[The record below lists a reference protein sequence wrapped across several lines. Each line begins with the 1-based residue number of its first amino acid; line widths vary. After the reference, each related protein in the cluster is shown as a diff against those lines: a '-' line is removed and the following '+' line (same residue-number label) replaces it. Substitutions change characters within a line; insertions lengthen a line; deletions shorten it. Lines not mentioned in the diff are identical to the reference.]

1 MKVVRREDVK
11 RGLERL
17 GLVVEETRTK
27 VPEWTRMTAHLVL
40 RERTKEKA
48 PLIKY
53 IVKISFHYGVVNSYK
68 FFGLPEYYPYAVK
81 LMLERGVILNH
92 INFYSIGVKAYNG
105 TLHLKEEADSVLEN
119 KKLSGKERKK
129 LHHKAM
135 LRYHWEKQKLF
146 ASLFDERYYNSDTP
160 SKGPNYAL

>member
-1 MKVVRREDVK
+1 MKVVHREDVK

-17 GLVVEETRTK
+17 GLVVEYGKTK
-27 VPEWTRMTAHLVL
+27 VPEWTRLIGHLVL
-40 RERTKEKA
+40 RERTKEKV
-48 PLIKY
+48 PLIRY
-53 IVKISFHYGVVNSYK
+53 VVKISFHYGTLSSYK
-68 FFGLPEYYPYAVK
+68 FFGMPDFYAYAVK
-81 LMLERGVILNH
+81 LMLEKGVILNH
-92 INFYSIGVKAYNG
+92 INFYALGVKAYNG
-105 TLHLKEEADSVLEN
+105 TLHLKEEADAILAN
-119 KKLSGKERKK
+119 KKLSAKERKK